1 MSDRLSNQDAQVCYN
16 PVRARVSPISL
27 TGPDNPFGPDE
38 AGGRRNHRLL
48 SPYRVGDEAP
58 MRELPWE
65 AE

>member
-1 MSDRLSNQDAQVCYN
+1 MREFEREVGGNSEKLREA
-16 PVRARVSPISL
+16 VRNLVEGGWVAM
-27 TGPDNPFGPDE
+27 E
-38 AGGRRNHRLL
+38 QAGRSHHHRLL